1 MKQFKRIIVTLL
13 IYLGGNIEGIAH
25 PMPNSMVLL
34 NIHEK
39 NISGEIKLPLGE
51 LQSAI
56 GMGVNDNSVK
66 LIERLGDTLKIY
78 LLKHIRPKSFEGK
91 PWAVELGEMRVI
103 EIKSQLT
110 GDYKE
115 LIIAFIM
122 TPPLHYDL
130 RNFYFDYDVILHQV
144 ASHKVLVAVK
154 QDWQQGIVSED
165 GSPPDS
171 TMQQVGVIAWDIPTN
186 TISSFQIS
194 LQAGSNWQG
203 FKNMVTLGISHIWE
217 GTDHILFILTLL
229 LPSMLLVQKKRWA
242 EFMGAKNS
250 LTNLLK
256 IITAFTIGHSLTLL
270 LGSVHWINLPTKP
283 IEIFIAITILISA
296 LHAYRPIYPKKEV
309 LIAGVF
315 GLIHGLA
322 FAETLTNLQ
331 LSTQQMIL
339 SILGFNIGI
348 EMMQIFIILLV
359 FPILILLNKTRYYS
373 QIRQIGAI
381 IMMILAFAWMVE
393 RIQEKPNFITEWIA

>member
-186 TISSFQIS
+186 TISPFQIS

-348 EMMQIFIILLV
+348 ELMQLIIILLV